1 MTPKI
6 EILMATYN
14 GETYIREQIDSI
26 INQTYKNWI
35 LLVREDNSKDNTVSI
50 IEEYEK
56 KDSRIRLLR
65 DKKGNLGFV
74 RNFEELMVNS
84 LEDFIMFS
92 DQDDYWIENRIEKY
106 IEIITNLSSEDMKKP
121 LLIHSNSFICD
132 KELNIKKEK
141 FISNCAEDKEFDIV
155 FFNYIVQGSTAL
167 VNRKLVNLALPFSSK
182 VTLHDR
188 YLHLLAEFLGKRI
201 FLNQSLMKYR
211 QHDNNKIGASYSIV
225 KKILKK
231 KYFNN
236 EDRELILEIRNKYIE
251 NINKEKI
258 MKIDDYL
265 EVTDISK
272 PKLSRFYKSFN
283 FKMNKKKRMFLLF
296 K

>member
-35 LLVREDNSKDNTVSI
+35 LLVRDDNSKDNTVSI

>member
-35 LLVREDNSKDNTVSI
+35 LLVRDDNSKDNTVSI

-74 RNFEELMVNS
+74 RNFEELMANS

-106 IEIITNLSSEDMKKP
+106 IEIITNLSSEDMEKP

-211 QHDNNKIGASYSIV
+211 QHDNNKIGANYSIV

-231 KYFNN
+231 RYFNN

-283 FKMNKKKRMFLLF
+283 FKMSKKKRIFLLF

>member
-26 INQTYKNWI
+26 INQTYKNWV
-35 LLVREDNSKDNTVSI
+35 LLVRDDNSKDNTVSI
-50 IEEYEK
+50 IEEYEQ

-74 RNFEELMVNS
+74 RNFEELMANS

-106 IEIITNLSSEDMKKP
+106 IEIITNLSSEDMEKP

-201 FLNQSLMKYR
+201 FLDQSLMKYR
-211 QHDNNKIGASYSIV
+211 QHDNNKIGANYSIV

-231 KYFNN
+231 RYFNN

-272 PKLSRFYKSFN
+272 PKLSRLYKSFN

>member
-35 LLVREDNSKDNTVSI
+35 LLVRDDNSKDNTVSI

-74 RNFEELMVNS
+74 RNFEELMANS

-106 IEIITNLSSEDMKKP
+106 I
-121 LLIHSNSFICD
+121 
-132 KELNIKKEK
+132 
-141 FISNCAEDKEFDIV
+141 
-155 FFNYIVQGSTAL
+155 
-167 VNRKLVNLALPFSSK
+167 
-182 VTLHDR
+182 
-188 YLHLLAEFLGKRI
+188 
-201 FLNQSLMKYR
+201 
-211 QHDNNKIGASYSIV
+211 
-225 KKILKK
+225 
-231 KYFNN
+231 
-236 EDRELILEIRNKYIE
+236 
-251 NINKEKI
+251 
-258 MKIDDYL
+258 
-265 EVTDISK
+265 
-272 PKLSRFYKSFN
+272 
-283 FKMNKKKRMFLLF
+283 
-296 K
+296 

>member
-26 INQTYKNWI
+26 INQTYKNWV
-35 LLVREDNSKDNTVSI
+35 LLVRDDNSKDNTVSI
-50 IEEYEK
+50 IEEYEQ

-74 RNFEELMVNS
+74 RNFEELMANS

-167 VNRKLVNLALPFSSK
+167 INRKLVNLALPFSSK

-265 EVTDISK
+265 EVTDISR
-272 PKLSRFYKSFN
+272 PKLSRLYKSFN

>member
-1 MTPKI
+1 MNPKI

-14 GETYIREQIDSI
+14 GEKYIEEQIDSI

-35 LLVREDNSKDNTVSI
+35 LLVRDDNSKDNTVSI

-74 RNFEELMVNS
+74 RNFEELMANS

-106 IEIITNLSSEDMKKP
+106 IEIITNLSSEDMEKP

-211 QHDNNKIGASYSIV
+211 QHDNNKIGANYSIV

-272 PKLSRFYKSFN
+272 PKLSRLYKSFN

>member
-26 INQTYKNWI
+26 INQTYKNWV
-35 LLVREDNSKDNTVSI
+35 LLVRDDNSKDNTVSI
-50 IEEYEK
+50 IEEYEQ

-74 RNFEELMVNS
+74 RNFEELMANS

-167 VNRKLVNLALPFSSK
+167 INRKLVNLALPFSSK

-225 KKILKK
+225 KKIL
-231 KYFNN
+231 
-236 EDRELILEIRNKYIE
+236 
-251 NINKEKI
+251 I
-258 MKIDDYL
+258 MKIG
-265 EVTDISK
+265 
-272 PKLSRFYKSFN
+272 N
-283 FKMNKKKRMFLLF
+283 
-296 K
+296 

>member
-26 INQTYKNWI
+26 INQTYKNWV
-35 LLVREDNSKDNTVSI
+35 LLVRDDNSKDNTVSI
-50 IEEYEK
+50 IEEYEQ

-74 RNFEELMVNS
+74 RNFEELMANS

-167 VNRKLVNLALPFSSK
+167 INRKLVNLALPFSSK

-272 PKLSRFYKSFN
+272 PKLSRVF
-283 FKMNKKKRMFLLF
+283 
-296 K
+296 

>member
-1 MTPKI
+1 MNPKI

-14 GETYIREQIDSI
+14 GEKYIEEQIDSI

-35 LLVREDNSKDNTVSI
+35 LLVRDDNSKDNTVSI

-56 KDSRIRLLR
+56 KDSRIKLLR
-65 DKKGNLGFV
+65 DEKGNLGFV
-74 RNFEELMVNS
+74 KNFEELLKNS
-84 LEDFIMFS
+84 QKDFIMFS

-106 IEIITNLSSEDMKKP
+106 IEIITNLSSEDMEKP

-211 QHDNNKIGASYSIV
+211 QHDNNKIGANYSIV

-272 PKLSRFYKSFN
+272 PKLSRLYKSFN

>member
-26 INQTYKNWI
+26 INQTYKNWV
-35 LLVREDNSKDNTVSI
+35 LLVRDDNSKDNTVSI
-50 IEEYEK
+50 IEEYEQ

-74 RNFEELMVNS
+74 RNFEELMANS

-106 IEIITNLSSEDMKKP
+106 IEIITNLSSEDMEKP

-141 FISNCAEDKEFDIV
+141 FISNCAENKEFDIV

-211 QHDNNKIGASYSIV
+211 QHDNNKIGANYSIV

-265 EVTDISK
+265 EVTDISR
-272 PKLSRFYKSFN
+272 PKLSRLYKSFN

>member
-26 INQTYKNWI
+26 INQTYKNWV
-35 LLVREDNSKDNTVSI
+35 LLVRDDNSKDNTVSI
-50 IEEYEK
+50 IEEYEQ

-74 RNFEELMVNS
+74 RNFEELMANS

-167 VNRKLVNLALPFSSK
+167 INRKLVNLALPFSSK

-283 FKMNKKKRMFLLF
+283 FKKSKKKRMFLFF

>member
-26 INQTYKNWI
+26 INQTYKNWV
-35 LLVREDNSKDNTVSI
+35 LLVRDDNSKDNTVSI
-50 IEEYEK
+50 IEEYEQ

-74 RNFEELMVNS
+74 RNFEELMANS

-106 IEIITNLSSEDMKKP
+106 IEIITNLSSEDMEKP

-141 FISNCAEDKEFDIV
+141 FISNCAENKEFDIV

-265 EVTDISK
+265 EVTDISR
-272 PKLSRFYKSFN
+272 PKLSRLYKSFN

>member
-35 LLVREDNSKDNTVSI
+35 LLVRDDNSKDNTVSI

-74 RNFEELMVNS
+74 RNFEELMANS

-106 IEIITNLSSEDMKKP
+106 IEIITNLSSEDMEKP

-211 QHDNNKIGASYSIV
+211 QHDNNKIGANYSIV

-265 EVTDISK
+265 EVTDIRK
-272 PKLSRFYKSFN
+272 PKLSRLYKSFN

>member
-26 INQTYKNWI
+26 INQTYKNWV
-35 LLVREDNSKDNTVSI
+35 LLVRDDNSKDNTVSI
-50 IEEYEK
+50 IEEYEQ

-74 RNFEELMVNS
+74 RNFEELMANS

-167 VNRKLVNLALPFSSK
+167 INRKLVNLALPFSSK

-272 PKLSRFYKSFN
+272 PKLSRFYKRFN
-283 FKMNKKKRMFLLF
+283 FKMSKKKRMFLLF

>member
-14 GETYIREQIDSI
+14 GEKYIREQIDSI

-35 LLVREDNSKDNTVSI
+35 LLVRDDNSKDNTVSI

-74 RNFEELMVNS
+74 RNFEELMANS
-84 LEDFIMFS
+84 LEDFIMFA

-106 IEIITNLSSEDMKKP
+106 IEIITNLSSEDMEKP

-167 VNRKLVNLALPFSSK
+167 VNRKLINLALPFSSK

-211 QHDNNKIGASYSIV
+211 QHDNNKIGANYSIV

>member
-26 INQTYKNWI
+26 INETYKNWV
-35 LLVREDNSKDNTVSI
+35 LLVRDDNSKDNTVSI
-50 IEEYEK
+50 IEEYEQ

-74 RNFEELMVNS
+74 RNFEELMANS

-167 VNRKLVNLALPFSSK
+167 INRKLVNLALPFSSK

-283 FKMNKKKRMFLLF
+283 FKMSKKKRMFLLF

>member
-26 INQTYKNWI
+26 INQTYKNWV
-35 LLVREDNSKDNTVSI
+35 LLVRDDNSKDNTVSI
-50 IEEYEK
+50 IEEYEQ

-74 RNFEELMVNS
+74 RNFEELMANS

-167 VNRKLVNLALPFSSK
+167 INRKLVNLALPFSSK

-283 FKMNKKKRMFLLF
+283 FKMCKKRMFLLF

>member
-26 INQTYKNWI
+26 INQTYKNWV
-35 LLVREDNSKDNTVSI
+35 LLVRDDNSKDNTVSI
-50 IEEYEK
+50 IEEYEQ

-74 RNFEELMVNS
+74 RNFEELMANS

-211 QHDNNKIGASYSIV
+211 QHDNNKIGANYSIV

-283 FKMNKKKRMFLLF
+283 FKMSKKKRMFLLF

>member
-35 LLVREDNSKDNTVSI
+35 LLVRDDNSKDNTVSI
-50 IEEYEK
+50 IEEYEQ

-74 RNFEELMVNS
+74 RNFEELMANS

-106 IEIITNLSSEDMKKP
+106 IEIITNLSSEDMEKP

-211 QHDNNKIGASYSIV
+211 QHDNNKIGANYSIV

-265 EVTDISK
+265 EVTDISR
-272 PKLSRFYKSFN
+272 PKLSRLYKSFN

>member
-26 INQTYKNWI
+26 INQTYKNWV
-35 LLVREDNSKDNTVSI
+35 LLVRDDNSKDNTVSI
-50 IEEYEK
+50 IEEYEQ

-74 RNFEELMVNS
+74 RNFEELMANS

-167 VNRKLVNLALPFSSK
+167 INRKLVNLALPFSSK

-283 FKMNKKKRMFLLF
+283 FKMSKKKRMFLLF

>member
-26 INQTYKNWI
+26 INQTYKNWV
-35 LLVREDNSKDNTVSI
+35 LLVRDDNSKDNTVSI
-50 IEEYEK
+50 IEEYEQ

-65 DKKGNLGFV
+65 DKKGNLDFV
-74 RNFEELMVNS
+74 RNFEELMANS

-167 VNRKLVNLALPFSSK
+167 INRKLVNLALPFSSK

-283 FKMNKKKRMFLLF
+283 FKMSKKKRMFLLF

>member
-35 LLVREDNSKDNTVSI
+35 LLVRDDNSKDNTVSI
-50 IEEYEK
+50 IEEYEQ

-74 RNFEELMVNS
+74 RNFEELMANS

-283 FKMNKKKRMFLLF
+283 FKMSKKKRMFLLF

>member
-26 INQTYKNWI
+26 INQTYKNWV
-35 LLVREDNSKDNTVSI
+35 LLVRDDNSKDNTVSI
-50 IEEYEK
+50 IEEYEQ

-74 RNFEELMVNS
+74 RNFEELMANS

-167 VNRKLVNLALPFSSK
+167 INRKLVNLALPFSSK

-272 PKLSRFYKSFN
+272 PKLSRVYKSFN
-283 FKMNKKKRMFLLF
+283 FKMSKKKRMFLLF

>member
-35 LLVREDNSKDNTVSI
+35 LLVRDDNSKDNTVSI

-211 QHDNNKIGASYSIV
+211 QHDNNKIGASYSIE